1 MGGGMGMG
9 MGGYGM
15 NMGGMGMGYGMNS
28 MGYGMGGMGMGMGG
42 MGMGGGGAMNLL
54 FSFNQIVASVSMA
67 TEMVGMNMQGVAHA
81 FTNVIKLIDTLTTGY
96 KQLRDDV
103 ARSQQSIRQGGEE
116 TPEMKE
122 MRMKLVTLRYFIVL
136 GGGFAAAKLVK
147 FLVMRGRRNK
157 VRQNLSSCAKSVGL
171 G

>member
-15 NMGGMGMGYGMNS
+15 NMGGMEMGYGMNS

-67 TEMVGMNMQGVAHA
+67 TEMVGMNMQGVAHP
-81 FTNVIKLIDTLTTGY
+81 FTNVIKLIDTLT
-96 KQLRDDV
+96 
-103 ARSQQSIRQGGEE
+103 
-116 TPEMKE
+116 P
-122 MRMKLVTLRYFIVL
+122 
-136 GGGFAAAKLVK
+136 
-147 FLVMRGRRNK
+147 
-157 VRQNLSSCAKSVGL
+157 
-171 G
+171 